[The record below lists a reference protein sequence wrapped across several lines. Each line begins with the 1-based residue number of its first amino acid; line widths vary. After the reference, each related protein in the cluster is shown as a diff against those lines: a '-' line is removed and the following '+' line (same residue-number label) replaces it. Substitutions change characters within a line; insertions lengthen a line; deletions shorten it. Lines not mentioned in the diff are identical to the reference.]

1 MHQKRCWGD
10 LSATSEQAKRICE
23 SLDWDFRALK
33 KIFRVPEVIIFSG
46 HMVDAPG
53 RRAPR
58 FPVQYVDAVAEQI
71 RLTLD
76 SVGAQIG
83 ISSAACG
90 SDLLFIESM
99 LARETDIP
107 VVLPWRKEGF
117 KQHSGLVA

>member
-10 LSATSEQAKRICE
+10 RRSNSEQATRICE
-23 SLDWDFRALK
+23 SLDWDFSALK

-99 LARETDIP
+99 LARAADIE
-107 VVLPWRKEGF
+107 VVLALRTEE
-117 KQHSGLVA
+117 S